1 MKITNTTNLEKSGQ
15 YFKLVT
21 KEGDRHF
28 GTLYQALQA
37 MIESDYDLD
46 GDLQE
51 QFISLMECI
60 EKGKEVI
67 KKEFRVEVL
76 KC

>member
-21 KEGDRHF
+21 K
-28 GTLYQALQA
+28 
-37 MIESDYDLD
+37 D

-51 QFISLMECI
+51 QFIGLMECI
-60 EKGKEVI
+60 EKGREVI